1 MYFEFALDASDIDLW
16 DIDLLDTDLDLL
28 YKGIP
33 SKHFVCLQDV
43 LKMYWRYWR
52 YVFKTSS
59 RHVLEMSRRRLQ
71 HNNFSSYKTS
81 SRSLVRCLQDVLR
94 DVLKTSWKT
103 KNCYAEEVLKTSS
116 RHVLKTSPRR
126 LENQQTFAGQW
137 LSAVNYFCKMFILHV
152 WQGSEWAS
160 ARG

>member
-33 SKHFVCLQDV
+33 SKRFVCLQDV

-81 SRSLVRCLQDVLR
+81 SRSLVRCLQDVLEDEKLLR
-94 DVLKTSWKT
+94 WRSVEDFFKTCLEDVSKTSWKPT
-103 KNCYAEEVLKTSS
+103 NICRAM
-116 RHVLKTSPRR
+116 
-126 LENQQTFAGQW
+126 TF
-137 LSAVNYFCKMFILHV
+137 SC
-152 WQGSEWAS
+152 
-160 ARG
+160 